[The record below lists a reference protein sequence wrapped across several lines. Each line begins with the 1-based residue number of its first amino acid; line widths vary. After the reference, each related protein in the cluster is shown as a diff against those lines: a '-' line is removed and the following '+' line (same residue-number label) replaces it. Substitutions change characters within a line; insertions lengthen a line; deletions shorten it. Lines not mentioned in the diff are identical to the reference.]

1 MSSSSLRLRV
11 VAGAAALLALSLAHA
26 QRSGLGPGAGVGADV
41 NPEREMQEVNVN
53 ARRSIEER
61 FFSAGSRVTI
71 DRQDIEQMGADTAA
85 DVLQRLPGV
94 QVTGAASGNLVIRM
108 RGMDANQT
116 QVLVDGERQG
126 GGRRGGAQL
135 PFDQLSADMI
145 ERIEVIRAPTAE
157 FTGAAGGTINIVLR
171 QAATIRR
178 ETTVRL
184 ANQSVWGLNGLQ
196 GFFSHSG
203 PLTEPAKGEDGKP
216 LPGPAGEAWGYSLMG
231 ALSQRITGFEVDRT
245 NTTTNAAGAV
255 TASST
260 SKDVFRNRSNEFMLM
275 PRITGR
281 LTAVDQII
289 LRAQLIGNDQ
299 SGQFTTRGS
308 GSAAAGATSSDL
320 FQGSTS
326 QRQYLNLRGDWNR
339 RLSFGR
345 LESRLSFGQNQEN
358 FNRDGSQTLNSGAGP
373 VLTTTGFFDRRTE
386 TTWQAA
392 SKVTGA
398 RDQLLWSGG
407 AELEDR
413 QLKVDSGS
421 GTGAAGGAAPV
432 LTPQTLTSSLRRAVL
447 WGQNEWAVLGNSTL
461 TLGLRREQLQQ
472 TNTVFGGVGT
482 NGVFSRSTGYWQPSA
497 HLRVPQS
504 DSVQW
509 RFNLARTT
517 RTPALLD
524 SVNRTVPSQ
533 GINSPNNPDQ
543 AGNVNLRPETTVAL
557 DMGVD
562 YKLANNGQAGVNLFV
577 RRSNDVLSRLLSQD
591 AAGRWVS
598 TAQNLGTANVWG
610 LETDFKRDVSWPT
623 DLGLGRGW
631 NVNFNASALQSRLVG
646 GPTPGARIPGQARYL
661 ATLSLQ
667 RPMQRAGWFGGVTL
681 SLTGSSDLV
690 TSATSAGRQEATHSL
705 DLFVGQVVPGYGF
718 WRLGVFNLTNARSN
732 RTLFNTDTAGNR
744 IADASGTTTAPRI
757 LLAFGTRF

>member
-1 MSSSSLRLRV
+1 MKIKQQFPLRA
-11 VAGAAALLALSLAHA
+11 VAGAVAVLALSTAQA
-26 QRSGLGPGAGVGADV
+26 QRSPAGQGGAELGAD
-41 NPEREMQEVNVN
+41 RELQEINVN

-94 QVTGAASGNLVIRM
+94 QVTGGASGNLVIRM
-108 RGMDANQT
+108 RGMDASQT

-157 FTGAAGGTINIVLR
+157 FTGAAGGTINIVMR

-178 ETTVRL
+178 ETSIRI
-184 ANQSVWGLNGLQ
+184 ANQMVWGLNGLQ

-203 PLTEPAKGEDGKP
+203 PLTEVPRGEDGRP
-216 LPGPAGEAWGYSLMG
+216 IPGESPWGYSVMG
-231 ALSQRITGFEVDRT
+231 ALSQRYTGFETQRRV
-245 NTTTNAAGAV
+245 TTVGPNAANN
-255 TASST
+255 SST
-260 SKDVFRNRSNEFMLM
+260 DVYRNRSNEFMLM

-281 LTAVDQII
+281 ITPADQII

-299 SGQFTTRGS
+299 SGRFTTQGAGS
-308 GSAAAGATSSDL
+308 NNTGATRSDL

-326 QRQYLNLRGDWNR
+326 NRQYINLRGDWNR

-345 LESRLSFGQNQEN
+345 MESRLTYSNNLEN
-358 FNRDGSQTLNSGAGP
+358 FNRTGAQTIDSGTGP
-373 VLTTTGFFDRRTE
+373 VLTASGFYDRRNE
-386 TTWQAA
+386 TAWQAS

-407 AELEDR
+407 AEFEDR

-432 LTPQTLTSSLRRAVL
+432 LTPQTLTSGLRRAVL
-447 WGQNEWAVLGNSTL
+447 WGQNEWAVFGNSTF
-461 TLGLRREQLQQ
+461 TAGLRREQLAQ
-472 TNTVFGGVGT
+472 TSSVVGGVGT
-482 NGVFSRSTGYWQPSA
+482 NGVFSRNLGYWQPSA

-504 DSVQW
+504 EQMQW

-533 GINSPNNPDQ
+533 GINSPSNADQ
-543 AGNVNLRPETTVAL
+543 AGNSNLRPETTVAL
-557 DMGVD
+557 DMGFD
-562 YKLANNGQAGVNLFV
+562 HKLEGNGQAGVNLFI
-577 RRSNDVLSRLLSQD
+577 RRSNDVLARQLTQD
-591 AAGRWVS
+591 AGNRWVS
-598 TAQNLGTANVWG
+598 TAQNMGTANVWG
-610 LETDFKRDVSWPT
+610 LETDFKREVSWPT

-631 NVNFNASALQSRLVG
+631 NVNLNASALQSRLIG

-667 RPMQRAGWFGGVTL
+667 RPMQRAGWFGGVNL

-690 TSATSAGRQEATHSL
+690 TSANSNGRQDATHSL
-705 DLFVGQVVPGYGF
+705 DVFVGQVVPGYGF
-718 WRLGVFNLTNARSN
+718 WRLGVFNLTNAKSN
-732 RTLFNTDTAGNR
+732 RTLVNRDNAGNT
-744 IADASGTTTAPRI
+744 ITDASGTTTTPRI

>member
-1 MSSSSLRLRV
+1 MKMRRRPLARV
-11 VAGAAALLALSLAHA
+11 TLLAVASVLPPAALA
-26 QRSGLGPGAGVGADV
+26 QSVMDVQGDRGRGAD
-41 NPEREMQEVNVN
+41 REMQEVNVN
-53 ARRSIEER
+53 ARRSLEER
-61 FFSAGSRVTI
+61 FFSAGSRVTV

-94 QVTGAASGNLVIRM
+94 QVTGGASGNLVIRM

-135 PFDQLSADMI
+135 PFDQLPADMI

-157 FTGAAGGTINIVLR
+157 FTGAAGGTINIVMR

-178 ETTVRL
+178 ETSIRL
-184 ANQSVWGLNGLQ
+184 ANQMVWGFNGLQ

-203 PLTEPAKGEDGKP
+203 PLTAVPRGEDGRP
-216 LPGPAGEAWGYSLMG
+216 VPGESPWGYSVMG
-231 ALSQRITGFEVDRT
+231 ALSQRFTGFDTER
-245 NTTTNAAGAV
+245 TTTTRNAAGAV
-255 TASST
+255 TATSNST
-260 SKDVFRNRSNEFMLM
+260 DVFRNRSNEFMLM

-281 LTAVDQII
+281 LSARDQVI
-289 LRAQLIGNDQ
+289 LRAQLVGNDQ

-326 QRQYLNLRGDWNR
+326 NRQYINLRGDWNH
-339 RLSFGR
+339 RLSVGR
-345 LESRLSFGQNQEN
+345 VESRLSYGNNLEN
-358 FNRDGSQTLNSGAGP
+358 FNRDGSQTVNNGTGPTFTRSG
-373 VLTTTGFFDRRTE
+373 FYDRRNE

-407 AELEDR
+407 AEYEDR

-432 LTPQTLTSSLRRAVL
+432 LTPQTLTSGLRRAVL

-461 TLGLRREQLQQ
+461 TLGLRREQLKQ
-472 TNTVFGGVGT
+472 TSTVVGGVGT
-482 NGVFSRSTGYWQPSA
+482 NGVFGRSLGYWQPSA
-497 HLRVPQS
+497 HLRIPQS
-504 DSVQW
+504 EDLQW

-524 SVNRTVPSQ
+524 SINRTVPSQ
-533 GINSPNNPDQ
+533 GINSPSNADQ
-543 AGNVNLRPETTVAL
+543 AGNPNLRPETTVAL
-557 DMGVD
+557 DMGFD
-562 YKLANNGQAGVNLFV
+562 HKLSGNGQAGVNLFV
-577 RRSNDVLSRLLSQD
+577 RRSTDVLARVTSQD
-591 AAGRWVS
+591 TGGRWVS

-610 LETDFKRDVSWPT
+610 LETDFKQDVTWPT
-623 DLGLGRGW
+623 DLGWGRGW
-631 NVNFNASALQSRLVG
+631 NVNLNASVLESRLVG
-646 GPTPGARIPGQARYL
+646 GATPGARIPGQARYL

-667 RPMQRAGWFGGVTL
+667 RPMQRAGWFGGVNL
-681 SLTGSSDLV
+681 SLTGSAELN
-690 TSATSAGRQEATHSL
+690 TAATANGRQDATHSL
-705 DLFVGQVVPGYGF
+705 DFFVGQVVPGYGF
-718 WRLGVFNLTNARSN
+718 WRLGVFNLTNAKSG
-732 RTLFNTDTAGNR
+732 RTLINTDNAGNR
-744 IADASGTTTAPRI
+744 ITDASSTTTTPRI